1 VPFTPEVLQ
10 AKERA
15 PTISPSI
22 VLLFELTIESI
33 KELACV
39 LPKSMQRIE
48 AKLDDHMRVVGMF
61 Q

>member
-1 VPFTPEVLQ
+1 MPFTPKVLQ

-22 VLLFELTIESI
+22 VLLFKLIIESI
-33 KELACV
+33 KELASV

-48 AKLDDHMRVVGMF
+48 AKLDEHMRIVGMF

>member
-1 VPFTPEVLQ
+1 VPFTPKVLQ

-22 VLLFELTIESI
+22 VLLFKLIIESI
-33 KELACV
+33 KELASV

-48 AKLDDHMRVVGMF
+48 AKLDEHMRIVGMF